1 MNFQKSQLPDIRKRI
16 NLLKNPLLVFF
27 LAVVSVIGSFWIIK
41 SDGFY
46 YIDEC
51 AHYMYCRFVLEALP
65 ITVETWHR
73 PIPQWLFALPAQ
85 AGHTFTMFFALLLT
99 VVLLYITYRIAVLKG
114 IRHPEWA
121 VLFAG
126 LQPVFFDLSYAC
138 MTELPSAFIIT
149 LSYLCY
155 IKEKHAWSMALASSA
170 IMCRTEMYLFAG
182 ILFIVYLRRKEWKT
196 LPLVLLGPLIWIAS
210 TVIIS
215 GDIMIF
221 FSEWSRFSNLSK
233 FMPGVSVTHYLEN
246 LHHSFGYTQLVFF
259 AAGVLLIAKSKK
271 SAEFGII
278 YTTIAATII
287 IHTLAGAE
295 IFHWT
300 ASIGELRYMAVIG
313 PFFGIISAFGF
324 SEIMEKIRRAN
335 LKLVLSVVV
344 FLVLVFNC
352 TLSTQPRRWPNY
364 ERPII
369 DLTKKIKTGYPNLV
383 LLCNNSIAAYAM
395 DASPSG
401 GKLFAPFNK
410 KTLKKY
416 PECIILWD
424 PYNANSVFTQTEITL
439 NHMLQDTTI
448 KIIDEY
454 RYWGAE
460 YLVLYRNG
468 NGTPVR

>member
-1 MNFQKSQLPDIRKRI
+1 MNFQKFQFPDDRKRI
-16 NLLKNPLLVFF
+16 NLLKNPLLVFS
-27 LAVVSVIGSFWIIK
+27 LAVVSVVGSVWIIK

-85 AGHTFTMFFALLLT
+85 LGHTFTMFFALLFAII
-99 VVLLYITYRIAVLKG
+99 LLYITYRIAVLKG

-121 VLFAG
+121 VLFTG

-155 IKEKHAWSMALASSA
+155 IKEKHAWSMVLASCA
-170 IMCRTEMYLFAG
+170 IMCRTEMFLFAG
-182 ILFIVYLRRKEWKT
+182 ILFIVYLRRKEWKI
-196 LPLVLLGPLIWIAS
+196 LPLVFLGPLIWIAS
-210 TVIIS
+210 TIIIS
-215 GDIMIF
+215 GDVKTF
-221 FSEWSRFSNLSK
+221 FSEWSRFSSLSK
-233 FMPGVSVTHYLEN
+233 FVPGVSVTHYIEN
-246 LHHSFGYTQLVFF
+246 LHHSFGYAQLVFF
-259 AAGVLLIAKSKK
+259 AAGVLLIAKSKR

-278 YTTIAATII
+278 FAAIAATII
-287 IHTLAGAE
+287 IHTFAGAE
-295 IFHWT
+295 IFNWT

-324 SEIMEKIRRAN
+324 SEIIEKIRRGN
-335 LKLVLSVVV
+335 LKLALSVVV
-344 FLVLVFNC
+344 FLALVFNC
-352 TLSTQPRRWPNY
+352 TLTNQPRRWPNY

-369 DLTKKIKTGYPNLV
+369 ELTKKIKAGYPDLV
-383 LLCNNSIAAYAM
+383 LLCNNSIAAYVM
-395 DASPSG
+395 DAPPSG

-468 NGTPVR
+468 YGTPVR